1 MKEKSGYVCVCERER
16 EFQVTCRRRGER
28 HDWSG
33 LTTEQECPN
42 VDGIVREFHS
52 SSTLLHSHSI
62 RHVVVRGRGCIS
74 KRFQSNYLFNYRGY
88 ANMRF
93 FLFFFPLRG
102 ASVGRFM
109 SRVAHCTFAIFV
121 PPYCYSTFLARYST
135 YTASITVLYFR
146 VYTFQSANRE
156 NSE

>member
-1 MKEKSGYVCVCERER
+1 MKMGEREEWVCMCVCERER
-16 EFQVTCRRRGER
+16 EFQVTWQKKRGER
-28 HDWSG
+28 HDWSE

-52 SSTLLHSHSI
+52 SSTLLYSHSI

-93 FLFFFPLRG
+93 FFFFFSATRSQRRSIHVPRSPLYVRDICP
-102 ASVGRFM
+102 SLLLFDI
-109 SRVAHCTFAIFV
+109 SRSLLDVYRIDNSPLF
-121 PPYCYSTFLARYST
+121 P
-135 YTASITVLYFR
+135 R
-146 VYTFQSANRE
+146 VYIPIS
-156 NSE
+156 